1 MDVKKHFLILLA
13 LLLLCSCA
21 RKTPNPEAVIE
32 TEYYTVTMPQAWLA
46 NCTYT
51 FEKSTYGTTIVTFYE
66 NTSYAAGKGGK
77 LCSIQLI
84 PVQVDWASV
93 EDASLL
99 CSLQTPDGLF
109 HIVASI
115 PWETQCN
122 KETYETYEAM
132 RKLTQDLFHTI
143 TPKDGCKLNEEG
155 Y

>member
-1 MDVKKHFLILLA
+1 MKKLLLILLINC
-13 LLLLCSCA
+13 LLCGCT
-21 RKTPNPEAVIE
+21 RETPVPEVVIE
-32 TEYYTVTMPQAWLA
+32 TEYYTVTMPQAWVD

-51 FEKSTYGTTIVTFYE
+51 FEESIYGPTIVTFYE

-77 LCSIQLI
+77 LCSIQLV
-84 PVQVDWASV
+84 PAQVDWDSV

-109 HIVASI
+109 HIVVCV

-122 KETYETYEAM
+122 KETYETFEAM
-132 RKLTQDLFHTI
+132 RKLNHDLFRTI
-143 TPKDGCKLNEEG
+143 TPKDGCKLNTEG